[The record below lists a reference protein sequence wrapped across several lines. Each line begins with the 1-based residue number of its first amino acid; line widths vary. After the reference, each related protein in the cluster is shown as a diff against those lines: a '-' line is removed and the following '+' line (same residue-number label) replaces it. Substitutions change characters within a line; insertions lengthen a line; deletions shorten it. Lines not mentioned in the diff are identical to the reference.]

1 MRGILSLQ
9 AILPSYV
16 YSRNTL
22 MVVVQ
27 GYTYTTD
34 CTRVKLIFTH
44 LFLVAVNGF
53 PSILPRVPYNSTP
66 KWGVKFDPGANP
78 QVV

>member
-1 MRGILSLQ
+1 
-9 AILPSYV
+9 
-16 YSRNTL
+16 
-22 MVVVQ
+22 MVAVQ
-27 GYTYTTD
+27 GCIYTTD

-53 PSILPRVPYNSTP
+53 PSILPWVPYNPIP

-78 QVV
+78 EVV